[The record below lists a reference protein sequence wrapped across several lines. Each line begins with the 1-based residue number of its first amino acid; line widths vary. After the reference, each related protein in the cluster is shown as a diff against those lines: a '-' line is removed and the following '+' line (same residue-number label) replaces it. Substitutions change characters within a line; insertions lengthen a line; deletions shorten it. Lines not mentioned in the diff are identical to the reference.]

1 MSRSKKQSRAPNSM
15 RRYVF
20 DSIIKRA
27 LREHSLFEAGGPGF
41 LVLVTPEGYSPSDYQ
56 SSVLDQLYDDDRFYR
71 RDSVGCILVFL
82 TDKSSKFEDEY
93 SECCKRERVIAV
105 IERGVELPPII
116 QLAADLV
123 IHIPPI
129 TPDDLKAAARAVVR
143 RPMTDK
149 EAETALSYPREHL
162 WAAFRPMR
170 SIGEAMRRLREV
182 EVNSPV
188 EGTDQVK
195 MRSAPETPMLA
206 EMHGYGPA
214 KEWGTQLATDLA
226 DWKAGTIDWGDVDKG
241 IVLSGPPG
249 VGKSIFARA
258 LAKQCNV
265 SLVASSLGRW
275 QSRGHLGDL
284 LKSMRADFDRARNNA
299 PSILFIDEIDSFGS
313 RDSFDHE
320 NANYSIQVVNA
331 LLECLDGLDGREGVV
346 VVGAT
351 NNTDRIDPAIT
362 RAGRL
367 DRHVEIPLPSAADR
381 IAILSQ
387 LTAHS
392 IPVSDLLRLGTLTR
406 GMTGADLAKTV
417 RDGRRLARRERREMT
432 LEDLKAGL
440 PEGTKISGEHRWG
453 IAVHE
458 AGHTIVGIQL
468 GYGTYIR
475 TNIADVV
482 RPDLKHQPG
491 GAAYF
496 DIPRVARRDR
506 QFYLNCVAVML
517 AGLAAEKLYLGDFSD
532 GAGGGEQSDLAVATR
547 LATFLEANLGMGA
560 SFLHSNAQTDQELEK
575 LRLSDD
581 ALKARVE
588 KILADQYERVEGIL
602 GSRRALLELLAKEL
616 DAVGLLTPQ
625 RVREL
630 ENSLEDQGSFNSQ
643 RKEIS

>member
-1 MSRSKKQSRAPNSM
+1 MSRSKKQTSAPKSM
-15 RRYVF
+15 RKYIF
-20 DSIIKRA
+20 DSIIIRA
-27 LREHSLFEAGGPGF
+27 LREHSLFAAGGPGF
-41 LVLVTPEGYSPSDYQ
+41 LVLVTPDGYLPSEFR
-56 SSVLDQLYDDDRFYR
+56 SSVIDQLYDDDRFYR
-71 RDSVGCILVFL
+71 SDSVGCFLVTL
-82 TDKSSKFEDEY
+82 KDKTSKFEDEY
-93 SECCKRERVIAV
+93 SECSKRERVIAV
-105 IERGVELPPII
+105 IEKGVELPPTI

-123 IHIPPI
+123 INIPPI
-129 TPDDLKAAARAVVR
+129 TTDDLKAAARAVVR
-143 RPMTDK
+143 RPMTDE
-149 EAETALSYPREHL
+149 EAHTALSYPREHL

-170 SIGEAMRRLREV
+170 SISESMRRLGEV
-182 EVNSPV
+182 RVTLPADEVD
-188 EGTDQVK
+188 EVK
-195 MRSAPETPMLA
+195 MRSAPETPLLA
-206 EMHGYGPA
+206 DMHGYGPA

-258 LAKQCNV
+258 LAKQCDV
-265 SLVASSLGRW
+265 LLVASSLGRW

-284 LKSMRADFDRARNNA
+284 LKAMREDFDRARNNA
-299 PSILFIDEIDSFGS
+299 PSILFVDEIDSFGS
-313 RDSFDHE
+313 RESFSHD

-351 NNTDRIDPAIT
+351 NNIDRIDPAIT

-367 DRHVEIPLPSAADR
+367 DRHVEIPLPSVADR

-392 IPVSDLLRLGTLTR
+392 IPVSDLLPLGPLTR
-406 GMTGADLAKTV
+406 GLTGADLAKAV
-417 RDGRRLARRERREMT
+417 RDGRRLARRERRQLT
-432 LEDLKAGL
+432 LEDLKTGL

-458 AGHTIVGIQL
+458 AGHTIVGTHL
-468 GYGTYIR
+468 GYGTYLG

-482 RPDLKHQPG
+482 RPDVKNQPG

-532 GAGGGEQSDLAVATR
+532 GAGGGEESDLAVATR
-547 LATFLEANLGMGA
+547 IATFSEANLGMGA

-581 ALKARVE
+581 RLKDRVE
-588 KILADQYERVEGIL
+588 KILTDQYERAKCIL
-602 GSRRALLELLAKEL
+602 QSRRVLLEMLATEL
-616 DAVGLLTPQ
+616 DATGFLSPDRFT
-625 RVREL
+625 EL
-630 ENSLEDQGSFNSQ
+630 EKNLAVSSPLESQ
-643 RKEIS
+643 IV